1 MTTNQQPSANDVTA
15 ASQEMLDRVAQDV
28 FFNKMAA
35 AGFPAQS
42 PEHGA
47 SMIQDAL
54 LVQQMLNQPQVK
66 EAFAQNNVTAQASST
81 LRKMATDLGVLP
93 GTAEDQDADF
103 GVERVHKPNVIQNDL
118 IASIKYEF
126 AFFRKLYRV
135 PESEGEA

>member
-93 GTAEDQDADF
+93 GTAKDQDAEYVKLAFAYAQQVPDVYAA
-103 GVERVHKPNVIQNDL
+103 GL
-118 IASIKYEF
+118 LTGIARNQGD
-126 AFFRKLYRV
+126 AT
-135 PESEGEA
+135 